1 MQFGFALL
9 RGAPSFYCSLRQG
22 KPSESSQLQGLPE
35 AISEWSVFLLSAGC
49 NVSILEEAVTQHLTT
64 VRREVCLG
72 FRFHQHDGEGLMG
85 LWRRSWWQEIVL
97 EALGLLVHQEA
108 QNSSLHHL
116 QPSSPL
122 HRGFILGAPQPSR
135 TAPAGTQGF

>member
-1 MQFGFALL
+1 MMFTT
-9 RGAPSFYCSLRQG
+9 
-22 KPSESSQLQGLPE
+22 SSQLQGLPE

-85 LWRRSWWQEIVL
+85 IVAEIMVARDCAGGPWPVGAPGSPEL
-97 EALGLLVHQEA
+97 K
-108 QNSSLHHL
+108 S
-116 QPSSPL
+116 PSSPAI
-122 HRGFILGAPQPSR
+122 FSPTP
-135 TAPAGTQGF
+135 